1 MTSPMHGVSAGD
13 GFQAA
18 SLGSLVP
25 LEIEIAERLIAHF
38 LNGFVFTSTALADS
52 VYWSDLALAQPP
64 LRLARMPASATP
76 TQRFIKPAAAYRDM
90 LALLEGLERGGD
102 VPADIDLGGQYP
114 AKLVARA
121 QAPGQLPGAHSAAAQ
136 HERHRVMHRMSVLPG
151 LVNSFV
157 VFPANS
163 GPAGRLA
170 DRELGG
176 RERQPRRFRR
186 GGAGNVPGE
195 WLKVGALIAMQP
207 EGATTGWLASSG
219 AITGYRSTR
228 HGSVSRRWPARP
240 THRKCAS
247 ARLPAMARRRQRR
260 CCCCAMAMPR
270 RAARHP
276 ALRFVFAA
284 RVARICRQGG
294 RYLLEPLALVE
305 QTTDYELARYRQTV
319 LGAA

>member
-1 MTSPMHGVSAGD
+1 MEYQRVMVSGGLAGQP
-13 GFQAA
+13 GAA
-18 SLGSLVP
+18 GNRDRRAP
-25 LEIEIAERLIAHF
+25 DRPFPERF
-38 LNGFVFTSTALADS
+38 RVYSTALADS

-90 LALLEGLERGGD
+90 LALLDGLERGGD

-114 AKLVARA
+114 AKLVARVLKHLA
-121 QAPGQLPGAHSAAAQ
+121 SYLAPIPPQRQ

-186 GGAGNVPGE
+186 GARQRAGRMVESRRPDRHAARRGDN
-195 WLKVGALIAMQP
+195 WLVGVIRRYHRVSEHEARVGIEALARQADAQ
-207 EGATTGWLASSG
+207 EVRVRSASSYG
-219 AITGYRSTR
+219 AAAATPVLLLRDGNA
-228 HGSVSRRWPARP
+228 PAS
-240 THRKCAS
+240 CAS
-247 ARLPAMARRRQRR
+247 SCPTVRFRSASRWN
-260 CCCCAMAMPR
+260 MP
-270 RAARHP
+270 P
-276 ALRFVFAA
+276 
-284 RVARICRQGG
+284 GG